1 MVDQQTGRVLVVED
15 EDDLATLVELN
26 LQLAGHDVE
35 IAVNGERAL
44 AQIEASPPDVVLL
57 DVMMPVMDGWQVLR
71 ELKASAETQD
81 IPVIML
87 TALAEERD
95 LIRGH
100 LQGAV
105 RYITKPFEMRGLLD
119 TVAEALL
126 PPTDDQLA
134 QRRVRTR
141 QLLQRLA
148 ELDSGRS
155 ADGPTVR
162 LSQLEQ
168 LHRDSD
174 EPADAPPRPDPA
186 LLDELTESQRHVMQ
200 QLAAGVSARAIAND
214 LDVSRSNVYA
224 IRKRI
229 ARKLGVAPDDVPG
242 VARDLLGSEAS

>member
-1 MVDQQTGRVLVVED
+1 MEQQTGRILVVED

-44 AQIEASPPDVVLL
+44 AQIDVSPPDLVLL

-71 ELKASAETQD
+71 ELKAKAETQD

-105 RYITKPFEMRGLLD
+105 RYVTKPFEMRGLLD
-119 TVAEALL
+119 TVTQALQ
-126 PPTDDQLA
+126 PPTDDELA
-134 QRRVRTR
+134 QRRTRTR

-148 ELDSGRS
+148 ELDSGRVAS
-155 ADGPTVR
+155 GPSVR

-168 LHRDSD
+168 LRR
-174 EPADAPPRPDPA
+174 EPDAVEDAPTRPDPA

-200 QLAAGVSARAIAND
+200 QLADGVSARAIANE
-214 LDVSRSNVYA
+214 LEVSRSNVYA

-229 ARKLGVAPDDVPG
+229 ARKLGIAPDDVPG
-242 VARDLLGSEAS
+242 VARDLLGTEAS